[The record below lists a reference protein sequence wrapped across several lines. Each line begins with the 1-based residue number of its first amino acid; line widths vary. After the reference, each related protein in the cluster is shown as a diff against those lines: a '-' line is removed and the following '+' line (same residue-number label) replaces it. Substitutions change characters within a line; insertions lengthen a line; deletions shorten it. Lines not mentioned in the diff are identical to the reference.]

1 MLTSVR
7 AALRGGLASLGRR
20 VVSPLV
26 FAFARRP
33 IDPAPPISVHMLVS
47 GRTWHAGVLAA
58 ISFEYF
64 TGRRWELFI
73 HEDGSVDATARA
85 EIERRLPGVRF
96 VPRPEA
102 EAKLADYLTAAPRAR
117 AQRSKWNMLLKFF
130 DSLAFAPHERFIVLD
145 SDVIFF
151 RRPDEILAWAD
162 SDRDECWF
170 NQDTKEV
177 YCTSRARIEAAFG
190 FSMWDRV
197 NSGLCLLTK
206 STFSRELSERFI
218 AELEP
223 VAEQP
228 IFFEQTLFAFHA
240 SHRNRGGLLPRR
252 YEISW
257 GYLRARD
264 SVCRHY
270 VGAFKHDL
278 LYVEGA
284 PTLLA
289 LLLRDRILRR

>member
-1 MLTSVR
+1 MLTFFR
-7 AALRGGLASLGRR
+7 ARLRGGIAAAGRR
-20 VVSPLV
+20 VASPV
-26 FAFARRP
+26 AFALSRRP
-33 IDPAPPISVHMLVS
+33 RRAAPPISVHMLVS
-47 GRTWHAGVLAA
+47 GRTWHAGILAA
-58 ISFEYF
+58 ISFEHF
-64 TGRRWELFI
+64 TGRRWELFV
-73 HEDGSVDATARA
+73 HEDGSVDAAARA

-102 EAKLADYLTAAPRAR
+102 EARIAEYLADAPRSR
-117 AQRSKWNMLLKFF
+117 AQRAKWNMLLKLF

-151 RRPDEILAWAD
+151 RRPDEILDWAD
-162 SDRDECWF
+162 AGRDECWF

-177 YCTSRARIEAAFG
+177 YCTSRARIEETFG
-190 FSMWDRV
+190 FPMWDRV
-197 NSGLCLLTK
+197 NSGLCLLTAAA
-206 STFSRELSERFI
+206 FSREWSERFI

-240 SHRNRGGLLPRR
+240 SRQNRGGLLPRK

-257 GYLRARD
+257 GYLRAAG

-284 PTLLA
+284 ITLMV
-289 LLLRDRILRR
+289 LLLRDRILGR